1 MSQLNVETTIID
13 GHKYEMYPLPPSLS
27 MDLLTD
33 LIAAISPVVSP
44 ILSAVFK
51 GNGSEADKE
60 ILDKEISPDMFSSA
74 LQNMS
79 AANLKTVRRAL
90 VSNFEKVTTRDNTKL
105 ENVVEKV
112 YMGNIGEML
121 QWLAWG
127 CKVQWG
133 KSLSGLMSAHL
144 SKIGS
149 VISPQSQSQST

>member
-1 MSQLNVETTIID
+1 MSQLSVETTTID
-13 GHKYEMYPLPPSLS
+13 GHKYEMFPLPPSLS

-33 LIAAISPVVSP
+33 LVAAVSPVISP

-51 GNGSEADKE
+51 GKGGEADKE
-60 ILDKEISPDMFSSA
+60 VLDREVSPDMFSKAITNLNAS
-74 LQNMS
+74 
-79 AANLKTVRRAL
+79 NLKDVRKAL
-90 VSNFEKVTTRDNTKL
+90 VSNFEKVTTRDGAKL
-105 ENVVEKV
+105 ENVVERV

-144 SKIGS
+144 SKAMS
-149 VISPQSQSQST
+149 VINPPSPSQST